1 MSYKFSNEYVD
12 CVVEVQDE
20 QLVING
26 VVKQFDS
33 YDYAEL
39 VAANP
44 IERGMSYN
52 GSGLPFPCAQIAFE
66 KTPNFKKITKE
77 SRGLFSVF
85 FLYPNSYYTEDGFYR
100 VPPSIFFILKSNN
113 KSIDPM
119 FIRFELPMDP
129 ILNLRTLTY
138 RNRPREGPMTFAMK
152 EAAIGI
158 CGAEET
164 MRKYKDAKIFSD
176 LV

>member
-12 CVVEVQDE
+12 CDVQVQDE

-33 YDYAEL
+33 YDYAEI

-44 IERGMSYN
+44 IDRGMSYN

-66 KTPNFKKITKE
+66 KTPNFKKITKNE
-77 SRGLFSVF
+77 RGMFTIF
-85 FLYPNSYYTEDGFYR
+85 FMYPNSYYTEDGFTR
-100 VPPSIFFILKSNN
+100 VPPSIFFILKSERQN
-113 KSIDPM
+113 IDPM
-119 FIRFELPMDP
+119 FIRFELPMSP
-129 ILNLRTLTY
+129 ILNVRTLTY
-138 RNRPREGPMTFAMK
+138 RNRPRTGPHVFAMK
-152 EAAIGI
+152 ESAIGI

-164 MRKYKDAKIFSD
+164 MRRYKDAKIFAD

>member
-1 MSYKFSNEYVD
+1 MSYKFANEYVD
-12 CVVEVQDE
+12 CDVQVQGE
-20 QLVING
+20 QLVLNG
-26 VVKQFDS
+26 VVKRFDN

-44 IERGMSYN
+44 IDRSMSYN

-66 KTPNFKKITKE
+66 NTPNFKKITKDD
-77 SRGLFSVF
+77 RGMFTVF
-85 FLYPNSYYTEDGFYR
+85 FQYPNSYNTEDGWNR
-100 VPPSIFFILKSNN
+100 VPPSIFFILKSETQRLE
-113 KSIDPM
+113 PM

-129 ILNLRTLTY
+129 MLNVRTLTY
-138 RNRPREGPMTFAMK
+138 RSRPREGPHAFAMK
-152 EAAIGI
+152 EDTIGI

-164 MRKYKDAKIFSD
+164 MRKYRDAKIFAD